1 MYKLALLQA
10 TLQICIAA
18 DFAAESLLKFS
29 SAVNDGVWGSTLE
42 EAVGDSHT
50 HGELNKMLTAKS
62 RNDCFKEEYVPAPP
76 GFSAVAS
83 PDQEF
88 TFGLKSKV
96 AETRGDRKLLLEP
109 LDRQVIYDVFWRS

>member
-10 TLQICIAA
+10 SLQICIAA

-50 HGELNKMLTAKS
+50 HGEL
-62 RNDCFKEEYVPAPP
+62 
-76 GFSAVAS
+76 
-83 PDQEF
+83 DQM
-88 TFGLKSKV
+88 
-96 AETRGDRKLLLEP
+96 
-109 LDRQVIYDVFWRS
+109 

>member
-10 TLQICIAA
+10 SLQICIAA

-50 HGELNKMLTAKS
+50 HGEL
-62 RNDCFKEEYVPAPP
+62 
-76 GFSAVAS
+76 
-83 PDQEF
+83 DQNVNCKTEQWLF
-88 TFGLKSKV
+88 
-96 AETRGDRKLLLEP
+96 
-109 LDRQVIYDVFWRS
+109 

>member
-62 RNDCFKEEYVPAPP
+62 RNDCFKEQYVPAPP